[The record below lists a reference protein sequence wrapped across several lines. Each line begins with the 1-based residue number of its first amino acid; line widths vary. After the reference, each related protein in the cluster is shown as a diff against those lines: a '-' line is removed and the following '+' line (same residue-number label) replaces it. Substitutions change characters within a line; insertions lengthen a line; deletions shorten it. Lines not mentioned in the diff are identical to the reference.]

1 MQIDSL
7 QIDSSQR
14 AAPTPLELA
23 KAKLVSP
30 KRPER
35 PLAAVAAAALFAVSA
50 LVFATA
56 AILAPPTTFTP
67 MAKPGVQ
74 Y

>member
-7 QIDSSQR
+7 PG

-23 KAKLVSP
+23 KAKLAP
-30 KRPER
+30 PRRAER
-35 PLAAVAAAALFAVSA
+35 PLAAVAAAALFAISA
-50 LVFATA
+50 LIFATA

>member
-1 MQIDSL
+1 MQNDSPL
-7 QIDSSQR
+7 ST
-14 AAPTPLELA
+14 APTPLELA
-23 KAKLVSP
+23 KAKLAAP
-30 KRPER
+30 KRPDR
-35 PLAAVAAAALFAVSA
+35 PMAAVAAAALFAVCA

-67 MAKPGVQ
+67 IAKPGVQ